1 MVQRRTLL
9 PQVVRSIVAVCECST
24 GRGIGEASMRGL
36 RYVAAMT
43 PFLYMGSY
51 SEYSP

>member
-1 MVQRRTLL
+1 
-9 PQVVRSIVAVCECST
+9 
-24 GRGIGEASMRGL
+24 MRGR
-36 RYVAAMT
+36 RYVASMT

>member
-1 MVQRRTLL
+1 MRMFDRITFS
-9 PQVVRSIVAVCECST
+9 PAGEAA
-24 GRGIGEASMRGL
+24 RGIGEAPMRGL
-36 RYVAAMT
+36 RYVASMT

>member
-1 MVQRRTLL
+1 MGGT
-9 PQVVRSIVAVCECST
+9 AGHAGEAA
-24 GRGIGEASMRGL
+24 RGIGEASMRGL
-36 RYVAAMT
+36 RYVASMT